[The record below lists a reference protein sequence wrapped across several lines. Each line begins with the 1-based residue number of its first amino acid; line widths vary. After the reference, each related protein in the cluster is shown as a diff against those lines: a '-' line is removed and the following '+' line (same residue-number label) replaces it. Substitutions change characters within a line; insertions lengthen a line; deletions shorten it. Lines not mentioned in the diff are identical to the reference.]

1 MDGNPD
7 EKITNGCKDEELLEK
22 QIVAG
27 EDEGL
32 AHSKDEDVAL
42 FFGDG
47 IIFLICDDF
56 VAANEKDKHEDAY
69 GSLQKPK
76 ETDKSILCTV
86 EDSGVRSRNLLL
98 GVHSFKL

>member
-1 MDGNPD
+1 MDGDPD
-7 EKITNGCKDEELLEK
+7 EKVTDRCQYKELFEE

-27 EDEGL
+27 QDEGL
-32 AHSKDEDVAL
+32 AHSKDKDVPL
-42 FFGDG
+42 FFGDR
-47 IIFLICDDF
+47 IIFLICYDF